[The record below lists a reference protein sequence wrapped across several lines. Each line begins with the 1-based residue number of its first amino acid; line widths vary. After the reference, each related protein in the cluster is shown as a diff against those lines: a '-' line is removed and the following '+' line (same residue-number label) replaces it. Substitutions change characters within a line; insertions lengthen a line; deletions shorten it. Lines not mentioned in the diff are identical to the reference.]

1 MLLLETMATVPA
13 TGLFSLAW
21 LLIATPLAGAALLLV
36 LGRFSDS
43 WGHWLATACCLAS
56 FTIGVLLFSLMLGAD
71 EGQRAVTVHLYDWI
85 STGSWNLSFGMLID
99 QLSIQFVLLITG
111 VGSLIHIY
119 AIG

>member
-21 LLIATPLAGAALLLV
+21 LLIVIPLAGAALLLV

-56 FTIGVLLFSLMLGAD
+56 FTIGGA
-71 EGQRAVTVHLYDWI
+71 AVQFDA
-85 STGSWNLSFGMLID
+85 GS
-99 QLSIQFVLLITG
+99 
-111 VGSLIHIY
+111 
-119 AIG
+119 

>member
-43 WGHWLATACCLAS
+43 WGHWLATACWPAAAAS
-56 FTIGVLLFSLMLGAD
+56 
-71 EGQRAVTVHLYDWI
+71 
-85 STGSWNLSFGMLID
+85 GSR
-99 QLSIQFVLLITG
+99 
-111 VGSLIHIY
+111 
-119 AIG
+119 